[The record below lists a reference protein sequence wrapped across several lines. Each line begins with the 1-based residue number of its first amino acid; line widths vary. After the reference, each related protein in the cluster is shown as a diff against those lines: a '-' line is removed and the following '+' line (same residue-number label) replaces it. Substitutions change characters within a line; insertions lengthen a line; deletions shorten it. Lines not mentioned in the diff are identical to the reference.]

1 MEQWLTLSL
10 EEFIFVFLFW
20 WFVNLIHEASL
31 PFLLFVFTG
40 EYLWLLS
47 QPGPQLLVHCSALR
61 PPLRRPSMVSE
72 DNCFGCCALC
82 CKYHNR
88 TFLWKQNHIRY
99 WRKINLPSLDASI
112 LQPFMIRDAPNTKS
126 DTEPGCWVSKYDTS
140 HISSDY
146 SDTKLVG
153 FSQTNQLTFVRE
165 LSLFQQH
172 TLDLEIWIDHIE
184 MAGKKFCKVQ
194 TLFSVCLMFYFDMYE
209 Q

>member
-1 MEQWLTLSL
+1 MEQWLTFLFSL
-10 EEFIFVFLFW
+10 EEFIFVFLFR

-61 PPLRRPSMVSE
+61 PPLRRPNMVSE
-72 DNCFGCCALC
+72 EPTALAVVL
-82 CKYHNR
+82 YAANI
-88 TFLWKQNHIRY
+88 TTEPLWKQNHIRY
-99 WRKINLPSLDASI
+99 WRKMNLPSLDASI

-126 DTEPGCWVSKYDTS
+126 DTEPGCWVSMYDTS
-140 HISSDY
+140 HISSEY

-165 LSLFQQH
+165 LSLFQHTLSQH

-184 MAGKKFCKVQ
+184 MAGKKI
-194 TLFSVCLMFYFDMYE
+194 L
-209 Q
+209 